1 MHRFASP
8 GIRRRCSSSVNSSV
22 NSTLPCLRARERA
35 KTHWRSRLSSTLLS
49 SSVEAR
55 NGPREGVGEVWSLQ
69 SQTHQCSSD
78 TFANQQ
84 MEKQKTLNVVLHAM
98 MVAEG
103 HAEPSLSRWH
113 CYRWLQL
120 RVGGEPRHVRRL
132 QPVSKER
139 VSAQRLSDVRHPK
152 GLGSAAHDPHQHH
165 AGRGRAPRA
174 YTGGR
179 VRCERSLIACRSGAG
194 GGCVLGVCGQ
204 PSSAAYAARGV
215 GGDARDRARHQT
227 HTQLAHQ
234 GAFLSRSRP
243 LSKLAVESRFSNCPQ
258 SPFFTH
264 VLAFC
269 TCERVHV

>member
-1 MHRFASP
+1 MKCGLYSLKRISVQV
-8 GIRRRCSSSVNSSV
+8 IR
-22 NSTLPCLRARERA
+22 LPPNHSKA
-35 KTHWRSRLSSTLLS
+35 
-49 SSVEAR
+49 
-55 NGPREGVGEVWSLQ
+55 
-69 SQTHQCSSD
+69 
-78 TFANQQ
+78 
-84 MEKQKTLNVVLHAM
+84 KTLNVVLHAM

-152 GLGSAAHDPHQHH
+152 GLGSAAHDPYQHH

-179 VRCERSLIACRSGAG
+179 VRRERGFIACRSGAG

-234 GAFLSRSRP
+234 GAFLSYFTYSEEVWLSSR
-243 LSKLAVESRFSNCPQ
+243 VSRTPHKVLFCVWLPCCARGVASANM
-258 SPFFTH
+258 FT
-264 VLAFC
+264 
-269 TCERVHV
+269 TG